1 MLTVKVNGR
10 TEDNHE
16 VHAPPITNQEE
27 CDMTTHKQ
35 MSRTRKL
42 AMAGILPIAA
52 LSLAGCNST
61 SGTEEGAAVEDVV
74 EEDAVEDEPVAEDD
88 AAVEPYDGVYDTAFY
103 EDYDSYVGEEVT
115 LSADVNEIVSEK
127 SFTIAGTDDTTVEA
141 LLVLADGQMEE
152 VTPGLTVSVTGT
164 VMESFD
170 LPTVEEETG
179 LDLEDDAF
187 TDFDGENYVVAES
200 VDTSVDADS

>member
-1 MLTVKVNGR
+1 
-10 TEDNHE
+10 
-16 VHAPPITNQEE
+16 
-27 CDMTTHKQ
+27 MTTHKQ

-74 EEDAVEDEPVAEDD
+74 EDEGAAVEEDEAAVEEETAAEDEG

-103 EDYDSYVGEEVT
+103 EDYDSYVGETVT
-115 LSADVNEIVSEK
+115 LSADVNEIVSDR

-179 LDLEDDAF
+179 LDLDDEAF
-187 TDFDGENYVVAES
+187 TDFDGEKYVVAEN

>member
-1 MLTVKVNGR
+1 
-10 TEDNHE
+10 
-16 VHAPPITNQEE
+16 
-27 CDMTTHKQ
+27 MTTHKQ

-61 SGTEEGAAVEDVV
+61 SGTEAGADVEDVV
-74 EEDAVEDEPVAEDD
+74 EEEEAVDAG
-88 AAVEPYDGVYDTAFY
+88 AAVEPYEGAYDTGFY
-103 EDYDSYVGEEVT
+103 EDYESYVGEEVT

-141 LLVLADGQMEE
+141 LLVIAEGEMEE

-179 LDLEDDAF
+179 LDLDDEAF
-187 TDFDGENYVVAES
+187 VDFDGENYVVAES

>member
-1 MLTVKVNGR
+1 
-10 TEDNHE
+10 
-16 VHAPPITNQEE
+16 
-27 CDMTTHKQ
+27 MTTHKQ

-61 SGTEEGAAVEDVV
+61 SGTEEGADVEDVV
-74 EEDAVEDEPVAEDD
+74 EEEPVAD
-88 AAVEPYDGVYDTAFY
+88 ASEAVDEGAAAEPYEGAYDTTFY
-103 EDYDSYVGEEVT
+103 ENYDSYVGEEVT
-115 LSADVNEIVSEK
+115 LSADVNEIVSDK

-179 LDLEDDAF
+179 LDLDDESF

>member
-1 MLTVKVNGR
+1 
-10 TEDNHE
+10 
-16 VHAPPITNQEE
+16 
-27 CDMTTHKQ
+27 MTTHKQ

-61 SGTEEGAAVEDVV
+61 SGTEEGADVEDVV
-74 EEDAVEDEPVAEDD
+74 EEEAVADEGDP
-88 AAVEPYDGVYDTAFY
+88 VEPYDGVYDTDFY
-103 EDYDSYVGEEVT
+103 EAYDSYVGEEVT

-179 LDLEDDAF
+179 LDLDDEAF
-187 TDFDGENYVVAES
+187 ADFDGENYVVAES

>member
-1 MLTVKVNGR
+1 
-10 TEDNHE
+10 
-16 VHAPPITNQEE
+16 
-27 CDMTTHKQ
+27 MTTHKQ

-61 SGTEEGAAVEDVV
+61 SGTEEGADVEDVV
-74 EEDAVEDEPVAEDD
+74 EEDDAVDAESG
-88 AAVEPYDGVYDTAFY
+88 PYDGVYDTDFY
-103 EDYDSYVGEEVT
+103 EAYDSYVGEEVT

-179 LDLEDDAF
+179 LDLDDEAF
-187 TDFDGENYVVAES
+187 VDFDGENYVVAES

>member
-1 MLTVKVNGR
+1 
-10 TEDNHE
+10 
-16 VHAPPITNQEE
+16 
-27 CDMTTHKQ
+27 MTTPKQ

-61 SGTEEGAAVEDVV
+61 SGTEAGADVEDVV
-74 EEDAVEDEPVAEDD
+74 EEDDAVDAESG
-88 AAVEPYDGVYDTAFY
+88 PYDGAYDTDFY
-103 EDYDSYVGEEVT
+103 EAYDSYVGEEVT

-141 LLVLADGQMEE
+141 LLVIADGQMEE

-179 LDLEDDAF
+179 LDLEDEAF
-187 TDFDGENYVVAES
+187 TDFDGENYIVAEN

>member
-1 MLTVKVNGR
+1 
-10 TEDNHE
+10 
-16 VHAPPITNQEE
+16 
-27 CDMTTHKQ
+27 MTTHTQ

-61 SGTEEGAAVEDVV
+61 SGTETGADVEDVV
-74 EEDAVEDEPVAEDD
+74 EEEAAADEDT
-88 AAVEPYDGVYDTAFY
+88 AVEPYDGAYDTGFY
-103 EDYDSYVGEEVT
+103 EEYDSYVGEEVT
-115 LSADVNEIVSEK
+115 LSADVNEIVSDK
-127 SFTIAGTDDTTVEA
+127 SFTIAGTDDTTVDA
-141 LLVLADGQMEE
+141 LLVIAEGEMQE

-170 LPTVEEETG
+170 LPTVEEDTG

-187 TDFDGENYVVAES
+187 ADWDGENYIVAET

>member
-1 MLTVKVNGR
+1 
-10 TEDNHE
+10 
-16 VHAPPITNQEE
+16 
-27 CDMTTHKQ
+27 MTTHTY

-61 SGTEEGAAVEDVV
+61 SGTETGADVEDIA
-74 EEDAVEDEPVAEDD
+74 EEDAAVDAESG
-88 AAVEPYDGVYDTAFY
+88 PYDGVYDTDFY
-103 EDYDSYVGEEVT
+103 ENYDSYVNEEVT
-115 LSADVNEIVSEK
+115 LSADVNEIVSDT

-141 LLVLADGQMEE
+141 LLVVAQGEMEE

-164 VMESFD
+164 VYESFD
-170 LPTVEEETG
+170 LPTVEDETG
-179 LDLEDDAF
+179 LDLEDEAF
-187 TDFDGENYVVAES
+187 ADWDGENYIVAQS